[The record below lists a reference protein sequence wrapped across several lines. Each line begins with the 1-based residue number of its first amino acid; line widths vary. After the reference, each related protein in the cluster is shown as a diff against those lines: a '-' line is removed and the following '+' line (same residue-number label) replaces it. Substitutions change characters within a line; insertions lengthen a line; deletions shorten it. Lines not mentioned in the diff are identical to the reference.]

1 MTTTTAR
8 APRDL
13 TAETFQAVLF
23 DMDGTLISSIA
34 SVERSWGR
42 LVREFGVPAE
52 QIAQFAFHGMPAR
65 DIVDVLLDGRAAD
78 ERARAVRRIVELEV
92 TDTADIT
99 VLPGALEALA
109 VLGAGRCTIVTS
121 CGDELARARLRAA
134 GLPAPATLVTA
145 DDITRG
151 KPHPEPFLLG
161 AARLGADPAACL
173 VVEDAASG
181 LAAGRAAGAATLG
194 LRTTAG
200 DRPLD
205 ADRVVADLG
214 SVRFVVSPAG
224 VRVEIG

>member
-1 MTTTTAR
+1 MTTTR
-8 APRDL
+8 ADGPRDL

-23 DMDGTLISSIA
+23 DMDGTLISSLA

-42 LVREFGVPAE
+42 LVQEFDVPVE
-52 QIAQFAFHGMPAR
+52 RIAQFAFHGMPVW
-65 DIVDVLLDGRAAD
+65 DIVDVLLDGRDAD

-92 TDTADIT
+92 ADTDGIT
-99 VLPGALEALA
+99 VLPGALEALT
-109 VLGAGRCTIVTS
+109 VLGPERCTIVTS
-121 CGDELARARLRAA
+121 CGEELARARLRAA

-151 KPHPEPFLLG
+151 KPDPEPFLLG
-161 AARLGADPAACL
+161 AGRLGADPARCL

-181 LAAGRAAGAATLG
+181 LTAGRAAGAATLG

-200 DRPLD
+200 GRPLG
-205 ADRVVADLG
+205 ADRVLDDLG
-214 SVRFVVSPAG
+214 SVRFVVTPAG